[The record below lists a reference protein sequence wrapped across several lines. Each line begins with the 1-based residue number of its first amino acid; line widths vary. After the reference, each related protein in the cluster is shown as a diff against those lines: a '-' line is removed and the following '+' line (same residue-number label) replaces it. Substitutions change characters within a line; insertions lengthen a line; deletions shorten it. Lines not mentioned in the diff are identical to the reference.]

1 VPGMIRHVLAL
12 CSLLVPAIAIAQAPA
27 ATGAPVVFFSIFG
40 PNSAELQRFYAT
52 VFAWKV
58 TPSGDVAT
66 AITPPL
72 PGTIAAGMAET
83 MIYVGV
89 ADVTATLKIV
99 VANGGTV
106 RFPRVEVPGRVVLGA
121 FKDPAGNSIGLVE
134 MEDGKA
140 KVPK

>member
-1 VPGMIRHVLAL
+1 MIRHVLVL
-12 CSLLVPAIAIAQAPA
+12 CSLFVPTIAIAQTPA

-52 VFAWKV
+52 VFEWQV
-58 TPSGDVAT
+58 PPSGDVT
-66 AITPPL
+66 ASVKPPL
-72 PGTIAAGMAET
+72 PGSIAAGMAET

-89 ADVTATLKIV
+89 ADVTATLKVV
-99 VANGGTV
+99 VANGGTI
-106 RFPRVEVPGRVVLGA
+106 RFPRLEVPGRVVLGA

-134 MEDGKA
+134 MENGKA